1 VFVYDDPDERASEV
15 YSALV
20 RKLINWLTVKTGEGD
35 LYEIDTALRP
45 NGNSGLLVSTFDAY
59 ANYQQQRGSNTAW
72 TWEHQAMTRARFV
85 LGSAALGERFDQI
98 RRCGRHGT
106 AQVDA
111 LRDEII
117 AMRNKVRAAHR
128 VDPDMFDVKHSPGGM
143 VDVEFVVQFL
153 VLSQSARTRHWS
165 TTWATSRCC
174 SAPRMPACC
183 LAPSAPTQHMPT
195 GNCAACNTTRGST
208 RRRPRCPTRNYRFR
222 AQQCWRCGRRFSAL
236 RKPPRSGKSPEKQGN
251 SGLRPASTTR
261 PGGVC
266 CAQAVP
272 GFCGHHFSSSMN
284 LVQVTN
290 ESIVIGQPLPFSLRD
305 ETGILLARKG
315 YVIGSR
321 ADLESMRGRGLGF
334 YVDVSESEKHQKA
347 FVGKLL
353 ELVRDDRPL
362 GKIAQAQLTTRDLS
376 SNRDGTAVDA
386 HTWLDLQ
393 VQGTRLLRD
402 LNTQNFP
409 DDLERLHQQLDRLSR
424 RNPDGAL
431 FALFHLAYSEVDLY
445 SATHAML
452 VSVVCGLAA
461 REVLQWPERMQ
472 DTLCKAALTMNI
484 GMTSLQDR
492 LATQRE
498 PPTAEQREYIA
509 QHAQRSVD
517 LLKKMGQHD
526 PDWLEAVRDHHRT
539 DRRQPG
545 LALAGPAHRTPDPA
559 RGHLHGAAGAPR
571 LAPAGRRH
579 RRDAG
584 LLLRRAP
591 ADRRRRRAL
600 IKAVGVYSPGTL
612 VRMANNETGV
622 VVRRGANT
630 STPRVA
636 VLVNRDGFATGE
648 HVVRDTSLRE
658 FRITAGVRPMSA
670 R

>member
-1 VFVYDDPDERASEV
+1 
-15 YSALV
+15 
-20 RKLINWLTVKTGEGD
+20 
-35 LYEIDTALRP
+35 
-45 NGNSGLLVSTFDAY
+45 
-59 ANYQQQRGSNTAW
+59 
-72 TWEHQAMTRARFV
+72 
-85 LGSAALGERFDQI
+85 
-98 RRCGRHGT
+98 
-106 AQVDA
+106 
-111 LRDEII
+111 
-117 AMRNKVRAAHR
+117 
-128 VDPDMFDVKHSPGGM
+128 
-143 VDVEFVVQFL
+143 
-153 VLSQSARTRHWS
+153 
-165 TTWATSRCC
+165 
-174 SAPRMPACC
+174 
-183 LAPSAPTQHMPT
+183 
-195 GNCAACNTTRGST
+195 
-208 RRRPRCPTRNYRFR
+208 
-222 AQQCWRCGRRFSAL
+222 
-236 RKPPRSGKSPEKQGN
+236 
-251 SGLRPASTTR
+251 
-261 PGGVC
+261 
-266 CAQAVP
+266 
-272 GFCGHHFSSSMN
+272 MN

-305 ETGILLARKG
+305 EAGILLARKG

-321 ADLESMRGRGLGF
+321 ADLEAMRGRGPAF

-347 FVGKLL
+347 FVSKLM
-353 ELVRDDRPL
+353 ELVADDRPL
-362 GKIAQAQLTTRDLS
+362 GKIAQARLTTRDLTTNPS
-376 SNRDGTAVDA
+376 GTSEDA

-409 DDLERLHQQLDRLSR
+409 DDLERLQQQLDRLSR

-461 REVLQWPERMQ
+461 REVLQWPDRMQ

-492 LATQRE
+492 LASQRE
-498 PPTAEQREYIA
+498 PPSAEQRDYIA

-539 DRRQPG
+539 DAGNLASRSPGQRIARLIQRADIFTARLAPRASRRPDAATAAMQ
-545 LALAGPAHRTPDPA
+545 ACYFDEHRQID
-559 RGHLHGAAGAPR
+559 AAGA
-571 LAPAGRRH
+571 
-579 RRDAG
+579 
-584 LLLRRAP
+584 
-591 ADRRRRRAL
+591 AL

-658 FRITAGVRPMSA
+658 FRITAGVPPHECKVKINLSRLLALTSGPASNRPW
-670 R
+670 